1 MGTVSKL
8 TKLKV
13 FTFKHLNWI
22 NSRFKTYR
30 LAVDFGTA
38 NCVILDEYGNILLNE
53 PTVVAIDPSLKKII
67 SVGSLAKDMLGRV
80 PQNLEARRPL
90 KYGGISNYRLA
101 QVLLMQFIKNII
113 PKYFFGK
120 LEALVSVP
128 VGISSVEERA
138 LIKVFKSVGFSKI
151 ILFPEPMAAAIGAN
165 MLVDQPRGN
174 LIVNLGGGT
183 AEIAVISL
191 NGLVSYESLK
201 GCGDLINEEIIWYV
215 KQKYNT
221 SIGEVKAEQVK
232 IKIGDALPTQQ
243 NSFIEVTGKH
253 NITNMHFAV
262 KLSSDEIQEA
272 IHNVLNKIVESIK
285 IVISK
290 TSPELI
296 SDIAVYG
303 GILSGGTALLNN
315 IDIYFAKI
323 LGFPITVTDDPIMS
337 VSRGLV
343 KVLNNLDNYSNLL
356 K

>member
-1 MGTVSKL
+1 MNIL
-8 TKLKV
+8 NTKYFSL
-13 FTFKHLNWI
+13 LNL

-38 NCVILDEYGNILLNE
+38 NCVILDEQGNVLLNE
-53 PTVVAIDPSLKKII
+53 PTIVAIDPGLKKII
-67 SVGSLAKDMLGRV
+67 SVGNLAKDMLGKV

-90 KYGGISNYRLA
+90 KYGGITNYRLA
-101 QVLLMQFIKNII
+101 QALLMQFIKSIT

-120 LEALVSVP
+120 LEALISIP
-128 VGISSVEERA
+128 AGISSVEERA
-138 LIKVFKSVGFSKI
+138 LIKVFRSVGFSKI

-201 GCGDLINEEIIWYV
+201 GCGDSINEEIIWYV
-215 KQKYNT
+215 KQKHNV
-221 SIGEVKAEQVK
+221 SIGEIAAEQIK
-232 IKIGDALPTQQ
+232 IKIGKALVIQQ
-243 NSFIEVTGKH
+243 DPSMFIDVTGKN
-253 NITNMHFAV
+253 NITNMHSTI
-262 KLSSDEIQEA
+262 KLTSSEIQEA
-272 IHNVLNKIVESIK
+272 IHSVLNKIVESIK
-285 IVISK
+285 TTISRI
-290 TSPELI
+290 SPELI
-296 SDIAVYG
+296 SDIAIYG
-303 GILSGGTALLNN
+303 GILSGGTALLDN
-315 IDIYFAKI
+315 IDIYFAKT
-323 LGFPITVTDDPIMS
+323 LGFPMSITDDPIMS